1 MSMASPTLRSSSS
14 TLPWP
19 SLSSCATDRLALPS
33 AAEMLTGTSN
43 TGARSTAVFS
53 LSSPGMVRA
62 MDSGNSS
69 SGWSLSAAL
78 GFGSGS
84 RGYGFAVQALGG
96 QRRGEGFADASGG
109 VVGVEGGLAVSP
121 FDGEGGGGKSGRGAK
136 HHLARE
142 AGVAGNN
149 HDHTQQP
156 GVRVGHAHDQ
166 ARLGL
171 DLARQGLERRGDRRI
186 REAVERAAGDDPGR
200 LQRQLRRGG
209 R

>member
-1 MSMASPTLRSSSS
+1 MSKASPTLRASSCS
-14 TLPWP
+14 LPWP

-33 AAEMLTGTSN
+33 TAEMLTGTSN
-43 TGARSTAVFS
+43 SGARSMAVFS

-62 MDSGNSS
+62 LDSGNSS
-69 SGWSLSAAL
+69 RGRSLSAAM
-78 GFGSGS
+78 GSGSGS

-121 FDGEGGGGKSGRGAK
+121 FDGDGGGGGSGRGAE
-136 HHLARE
+136 HHLAGE
-142 AGVAGNN
+142 AGVAGGVL
-149 HDHTQQP
+149 DHALQP

-171 DLARQGLERRGDRRI
+171 DLARQGLERSGDRRI
-186 REAVERAAGDDPGR
+186 REAV
-200 LQRQLRRGG
+200 
-209 R
+209 